1 MKLSKLYS
9 NDSRFKTVYF
19 SNGLNLVLG
28 KVSDTDNLNRDS
40 HNLGKSRLIELIDFM
55 LLKKLK
61 KGNFLKHQEFINH
74 IFFLEIQLNSGTFL
88 TIKRAVNQNTKIS
101 FKFSDRQYGN
111 FVNEI
116 NWDYKDLALSSK
128 NDDINP
134 KKILNKILGFNVLP
148 NWSYRDYLN
157 YFLRTQNDYS
167 DEFHLSKYSGS
178 DSGWKPLLYELLG
191 FSSKAMIEKYQI
203 DSEITD
209 INKEIKICEAEFK
222 INSENIDKIKGLI
235 SINEAKKEEIQ
246 SSLEK
251 FDFRLIEK
259 NINFDLVDDI
269 EKKISKKNTKRY
281 NLQLEIDSLYESIQ
295 ENVTFDLDATLN
307 IFNEVKIYFSD
318 QLKKSYADLIEFN
331 SQITGE
337 RNKHIKETVSQKKL
351 ELACIEENLSELNQE
366 REKLLSTLVET
377 DLFKKYK
384 SLERMLIKIE
394 RNLEQYSLQLSMISN
409 IDQLEEK
416 KSLIIAEL
424 SEKIKIIR
432 TQIEES
438 NNLYTKIR
446 QDFSSYVYEVL
457 GQTGFLYLSQNTN
470 GNIEF
475 STEIINAVN
484 EATAQGDGHSYKKLL
499 CACFDLAL
507 LVNYSSQSFIKFICH
522 DGCLETLDRRKQR
535 KYLHLVQRLCAQHN
549 IQYILTLIESDLPQ
563 DIDEKNALLETTNI
577 AVELSDINST
587 TNLFGFSF

>member
-1 MKLSKLYS
+1 
-9 NDSRFKTVYF
+9 
-19 SNGLNLVLG
+19 
-28 KVSDTDNLNRDS
+28 
-40 HNLGKSRLIELIDFM
+40 
-55 LLKKLK
+55 
-61 KGNFLKHQEFINH
+61 
-74 IFFLEIQLNSGTFL
+74 
-88 TIKRAVNQNTKIS
+88 
-101 FKFSDRQYGN
+101 
-111 FVNEI
+111 
-116 NWDYKDLALSSK
+116 
-128 NDDINP
+128 
-134 KKILNKILGFNVLP
+134 
-148 NWSYRDYLN
+148 
-157 YFLRTQNDYS
+157 
-167 DEFHLSKYSGS
+167 
-178 DSGWKPLLYELLG
+178 
-191 FSSKAMIEKYQI
+191 
-203 DSEITD
+203 
-209 INKEIKICEAEFK
+209 
-222 INSENIDKIKGLI
+222 
-235 SINEAKKEEIQ
+235 
-246 SSLEK
+246 
-251 FDFRLIEK
+251 
-259 NINFDLVDDI
+259 
-269 EKKISKKNTKRY
+269 
-281 NLQLEIDSLYESIQ
+281 
-295 ENVTFDLDATLN
+295 
-307 IFNEVKIYFSD
+307 
-318 QLKKSYADLIEFN
+318 
-331 SQITGE
+331 
-337 RNKHIKETVSQKKL
+337 
-351 ELACIEENLSELNQE
+351 
-366 REKLLSTLVET
+366 
-377 DLFKKYK
+377 
-384 SLERMLIKIE
+384 MLIKIE

-457 GQTGFLYLSQNTN
+457 GQTGLLSLSQNTN